1 MKFVYPEFLWAF
13 GVLVIPIV
21 IHLFNFRKYKTLY
34 FSSLQFVKVV
44 DLQTKS
50 TQKLKHLLVL
60 ITRLLAFIFLV
71 LAFSQPY
78 KPVTNQFSKG
88 GKPVLAV
95 YIDNSFSMSMNGVE
109 GELIS
114 EAKEMARKMI
124 SKVSLDTRIMLVT
137 NNLSGLEQR
146 LITKIEAL
154 ERLDKIELSPI
165 NRTISEVI
173 EWEKA
178 AIELE
183 NSTKQ
188 KIGSKQF
195 VILSDFQK
203 STAKFEELKEDDASY
218 YYPVLINSQDK
229 TNLTID
235 SVWFSSPV
243 QKLGENHELNVRV
256 HNYSNKDVTNVEVHL
271 EVNSVK
277 RDVFLDIPANNF
289 TQTTFNYSDQKAG
302 FKKGYVSVNDKQF
315 FIDDEYHFSYSVNS
329 SSNILIINGE
339 NAVNNIGIVYALDN
353 FYKITQINQNQFTLD
368 AIKGKDLIVINGAKD
383 LQSGIAQNLTEYI
396 EDGGSIALF
405 PGEEIDILSWNNFLK
420 SVNMPLFSST
430 ITEGVKIK
438 NINYDDVFFR
448 AVFEKK
454 PDNLNLPSIAKAYK
468 LNQSATSQSIGLIF
482 LQNGSPLYSKATNGK
497 SIYLFASSLSTNY
510 GTFTSNAL
518 FSTILLRTAE
528 LSKRKTPLSLVIGTD
543 SKFPI
548 YSKSQSE
555 TPIHLKNKSI
565 DFIPRTISTNSLTY
579 VSIGGIEA
587 LEKLNAGTYTIT
599 DNEPIGSISLNY
611 NRNESNIETLS
622 SDEII
627 SSFSDKGIKNVKF
640 SEITE
645 GQSLTKIDL
654 EKPIEYWRIFIF
666 MTILLII
673 IEVLLLK
680 FLKK

>member
-203 STAKFEELKEDDASY
+203 STAKFEELKEDDASF

-256 HNYSNKDVTNVEVHL
+256 HNYSSKDVTNVEVHL

-289 TQTTFNYSDQKAG
+289 TQTTFNYADQKPG

-454 PDNLNLPSIAKAYK
+454 PENLNLPSIAKAYK

-497 SIYLFASSLSTNY
+497 SIYLFASSLSPNY

-640 SEITE
+640 SEIAE

>member
-50 TQKLKHLLVL
+50 IQKLKHLLVL

-154 ERLDKIELSPI
+154 ERLDKIESSPI

-256 HNYSNKDVTNVEVHL
+256 HNYSSKDVTNVEVHL

-289 TQTTFNYSDQKAG
+289 TQTTFIYSDQKAG

-353 FYKITQINQNQFTLD
+353 YYKITQINQNQFTLD
-368 AIKGKDLIVINGAKD
+368 AIKGKDLIVINGAKG

-497 SIYLFASSLSTNY
+497 SIYLFASSLSPNY

-640 SEITE
+640 SEIAE

>member
-60 ITRLLAFIFLV
+60 ITRLLAFVFLV

-203 STAKFEELKEDDASY
+203 STAKFEELKKDDASY

-256 HNYSNKDVTNVEVHL
+256 HNYSSKDVTNVEVHL

-289 TQTTFNYSDQKAG
+289 TQTTFNYADQKPG

-454 PDNLNLPSIAKAYK
+454 TRKFK
-468 LNQSATSQSIGLIF
+468 
-482 LQNGSPLYSKATNGK
+482 SPFY
-497 SIYLFASSLSTNY
+497 
-510 GTFTSNAL
+510 
-518 FSTILLRTAE
+518 
-528 LSKRKTPLSLVIGTD
+528 
-543 SKFPI
+543 
-548 YSKSQSE
+548 
-555 TPIHLKNKSI
+555 H
-565 DFIPRTISTNSLTY
+565 
-579 VSIGGIEA
+579 
-587 LEKLNAGTYTIT
+587 
-599 DNEPIGSISLNY
+599 
-611 NRNESNIETLS
+611 
-622 SDEII
+622 
-627 SSFSDKGIKNVKF
+627 
-640 SEITE
+640 
-645 GQSLTKIDL
+645 
-654 EKPIEYWRIFIF
+654 
-666 MTILLII
+666 
-673 IEVLLLK
+673 
-680 FLKK
+680 